1 MTDWLRAHETLQLPN
16 PDTLRLSVDAVR
28 VLSMDA
34 VQRANSGHPGT
45 PMALAPAGYLV
56 WRHFMKHNPANPGW
70 EDRDRFVLSVGHASM
85 LLYSLLHLSGYDLP
99 EEEIR
104 NFRQWG
110 SQTPG
115 HPEFHDT
122 PGVETTTGPLGQ
134 GVANSVGM
142 ALAERWMAS
151 HFNRP
156 GHEIVN
162 HRTVAFCS
170 DGDLMEGISHEA
182 AEFAGHQKL
191 GKLLWVFDDNSIT
204 IEGSTHLAI
213 SADTLGRFESYGWH
227 VQVVEDGNDLEALH
241 RALCAAD
248 AEVERPSLIAL
259 RTVIGWGSPNKAGTS
274 DAHGA
279 PLGEEEILRTK
290 EAYGYPSTEPFFV
303 ADEARAHWGETR
315 ALGQE
320 AETAWQQRFEA
331 YAEAYPE
338 LAEAF
343 TRTMEHRLPAH
354 WEDAIPDLSESS
366 KPAATRNV
374 SGKVLNALAARVPEL
389 VGGSADLGPSNKT
402 DLDGADSLL
411 PATPG
416 GRMVHFG
423 IREHAMGAILNGMAL
438 HGGMRPFGGTFLIF
452 SDYMRPAIR
461 LAALMRLP
469 VLFIFTHDSI
479 GLGEDGPTHQPIEH
493 LMSLRSIP
501 GLLDLRPADAVET
514 AIAWEVALAHTQGPA
529 FLSLTRQNVPL
540 LDRSSSPASAVG
552 GEGDGKAGDGVR
564 RGGYILREAKGGSP
578 EAILLATGSEVQ
590 LAVAA
595 AEQLES
601 EDNLPTRV
609 VSLPSWERFLAQDAA
624 WREQVLPRTVRL
636 RVSIEAGVTAGWQR
650 FIGLDGEA
658 VGLDR
663 FGASAPAEVLY
674 ARLGITTEAVI
685 EAVRRN
691 RGALRA

>member
-1 MTDWLRAHETLQLPN
+1 MNDWMRAHDTLELPE
-16 PDTLRLSVDAVR
+16 PDTLRLAVDAVR

-56 WRHFMKHNPANPGW
+56 WRHFMKHNPANPMW
-70 EDRDRFVLSVGHASM
+70 ADRDRFVLSVGHASM

-115 HPEFHDT
+115 HPEVHDT

-134 GVANSVGM
+134 GVATSVGM
-142 ALAERWMAS
+142 ALAERWMAA
-151 HFNRP
+151 HFNRA

-191 GKLLWVFDDNSIT
+191 GKLLWIFDDNDIT
-204 IEGSTHLAI
+204 IEGSTNLAI

-227 VQVVEDGNDLEALH
+227 VQVVDDGNDLEALH

-259 RTVIGWGSPNKAGTS
+259 RTVIAWGSPNKAGTS

-279 PLGEEEILRTK
+279 PLGEEEIRLTK
-290 EAYGYPSTEPFFV
+290 EAYGYPSQEPFFV
-303 ADEARAHWGETR
+303 AEAARADWLKAREIGNASEASWDAR
-315 ALGQE
+315 FQE
-320 AETAWQQRFEA
+320 
-331 YAEAYPE
+331 YAAAYPE
-338 LAEAF
+338 LAQEF
-343 TRTMEHRLPAH
+343 LRTSAHILPDGWEH
-354 WEDAIPDLSESS
+354 AIPDLSGSD

-374 SGKVLNALAARVPEL
+374 SGKVLNALAVRVPEL

-402 DLDGADSLL
+402 DLDGAESLL

-416 GRMVHFG
+416 GRTIHFG

-438 HGGMRPFGGTFLIF
+438 HGGIRPFGGTFLIF

-461 LAALMRLP
+461 LAALMHLP
-469 VLFIFTHDSI
+469 VIYVFTHDSI
-479 GLGEDGPTHQPIEH
+479 GLGEDGPTHQPVEH

-501 GLLDLRPADAVET
+501 GLLDLRPADAIET
-514 AIAWEVALAHTQGPA
+514 AAAWEVALGQTNGPV
-529 FLSLTRQNVPL
+529 FLSLTRQNVSL
-540 LDRSSSPASAVG
+540 LDRSTSPAASAG
-552 GEGDGKAGDGVR
+552 GEGDAAPGRGVHC
-564 RGGYILREAKGGSP
+564 GGYILREARGGKP
-578 EAILLATGSEVQ
+578 EAILLATGSEVE
-590 LAVAA
+590 LAVEAA
-595 AEQLES
+595 QRLEE
-601 EDNLPTRV
+601 EDGLPTRV
-609 VSLPSWERFLAQDAA
+609 VSLPSWNRFLAQDAA
-624 WREQVLPRTVRL
+624 WRAAVLPPQVRL
-636 RVSIEAGVTAGWQR
+636 RVSIEAGVTLGWER
-650 FIGLDGEA
+650 FVGLDGEA

-663 FGASAPAEVLY
+663 FGASAPAEILY
-674 ARLGITTEAVI
+674 ARLGITSEAVV

-691 RGALRA
+691 REVTKA